1 MNIDKSNSRKF
12 VAILFLIVIFF
23 YMLNIFTIFYKNDL
37 FKDISRIESFVKK
50 VDSIKSRIDKYCT
63 ESINFRTKFIELN
76 SFIKAKS
83 GMKYIYDTNG
93 SVIKM
98 ENGYLTYYYD
108 NLNIKSRAKKIIELS
123 KYIKNL
129 DNNKIDFL
137 YVQAPFKINKYDN
150 QLAYDVDYSNI
161 MADNLLIELKKSRI
175 DTWDIRDEFASHRLD
190 NDKDNINYYERFYKT
205 DHHWK
210 VETGLEVANKLSRL
224 LNEKYNFSIN
234 TNLFDRSN
242 YEVITYKNWFLGSQ
256 GKKVSLGFVKPEDFN
271 LVLPKFETNLTLD
284 IPSKK
289 INNSG
294 DFKDTLINFKLLND
308 IDYYNISPYAAYLYN
323 DNPVSLI
330 YNSNIKDNK
339 KVLLIKDSFSL
350 AMAPFLA
357 LGIKDLRLIDARYY
371 KDSIQTYIKDFNPDI
386 VIIMYN
392 PSTFRI
398 ADAFDFN

>member
-37 FKDISRIESFVKK
+37 FKDILKVEGFVKK
-50 VDSIKSRIDKYCT
+50 VDSIKARIDKCCT

-83 GMKYIYDTNG
+83 GMKYIHDING

-108 NLNIKSRAKKIIELS
+108 NLNIKSRAKKIIELNNYV
-123 KYIKNL
+123 KAL
-129 DNNKIDFL
+129 DNKMNFL
-137 YVQAPFKINKYDN
+137 YIQAPFKVNKYDN
-150 QLAYDVDYSNI
+150 QLSYDVDYSNVFT
-161 MADNLLIELKKSRI
+161 DNLINELKKNNI
-175 DTWDIRDEFASHRLD
+175 DVWDIREEFALYSLGD
-190 NDKDNINYYERFYKT
+190 DESDYYKKFYKT

-210 VETGLEVANKLSRL
+210 VETGLDVANKLSRL
-224 LNEKYNFSIN
+224 LNEKYNFSID
-234 TNLFDRSN
+234 TNLFDMSN
-242 YEVITYKNWFLGSQ
+242 YEVITYKNWFLGTQ

-294 DFKDTLINFKLLND
+294 NFKDTLINFKMLND
-308 IDYYNISPYAAYLYN
+308 IDYYNISPYVAYLYN
-323 DNPVSLI
+323 DNPLSLI

-339 KVLLIKDSFSL
+339 KILLIKDSFSL
-350 AMAPFLA
+350 TMAPFLA
-357 LGIKDLRLIDARYY
+357 LGTQKLELIDVRYY
-371 KDSIQTYIKDFNPDI
+371 KDNLKSYIKESDPDI
-386 VIIMYN
+386 VIMMYN
-392 PSTFRI
+392 PSSIRN
-398 ADAFDFN
+398 ANAFKWD